1 MIYEFKEWLH
11 PRDRLGRFREVLGSL
26 KPGDGVRTQNAIVSR
41 RRGGTFRVAP
51 RGKRPVDTRSVD
63 FAARA
68 GLTGL
73 TGSQEMTPAQKKKQ
87 TERVKDSLLRTVD
100 KPAKGPY
107 TPGMEPTMRV
117 AASPGTIATP
127 SAAEYKDYKAFMDRL
142 DSHDWF
148 YSMSDS
154 QGVWRAGEIA
164 SADLAKEAN
173 SDPIKAAMYADYKRH
188 KFTGPAWGN
197 EKEPK
202 PELSNYVSAPE
213 DTSPIQSG
221 DRVIDPDSGRT
232 GTYQMSRMAG
242 TPSIRWDDDP
252 DNVEVYYEGAL
263 EKLPEPPRS
272 PGTTI
277 DPNTNTPEIYPNTD
291 EGWDMY
297 RDDIESGDMTPGEIA
312 SRLLSLGWD
321 KFWDRDDNP
330 QYNTG
335 DRREDIQN
343 LIDDLRASEDSSGFE
358 YTPTSAIV
366 ELNRTMKKKGFEG
379 ASAFADDLPEPPRS
393 PGTDSGAEMDKQAIR
408 DEFRP
413 GNPYAE
419 QLADLDDGFPEDY
432 EYDMFRELARVWDDG
447 ATADAS
453 IENPYLM
460 KMRDAEDEWEAE
472 AFDEMRKVWDEGRGS
487 RVEMPLAKTMTDR
500 QFMRDGVKFQIIGV
514 REVDGKKMYVAVDA
528 DGNEVLTPI
537 TPAG

>member
-1 MIYEFKEWLH
+1 MIYEFKDWLH

-127 SAAEYKDYKAFMDRL
+127 SAAEYKDYEAFMNRL

-154 QGVWRAGEIA
+154 QGVWRAGEMA
-164 SADLAKEAN
+164 SADLAKEAD

-252 DNVEVYYEGAL
+252 DSVEVYYEGAL

-272 PGTTI
+272 PGTDAALQKVMDLPMLATI
-277 DPNTNTPEIYPNTD
+277 TVGDGQDARSWTKVPYDFEPEGYVFAGSSNGD
-291 EGWDMY
+291 LNQREMAGK
-297 RDDIESGDMTPGEIA
+297 ESNILSAKEMAAEIGTQSVTPGG
-312 SRLLSLGWD
+312 R
-321 KFWDRDDNP
+321 P
-330 QYNTG
+330 QSMTG
-335 DRREDIQN
+335 SA
-343 LIDDLRASEDSSGFE
+343 IDD
-358 YTPTSAIV
+358 V
-366 ELNRTMKKKGFEG
+366 
-379 ASAFADDLPEPPRS
+379 
-393 PGTDSGAEMDKQAIR
+393 PGG
-408 DEFRP
+408 
-413 GNPYAE
+413 G
-419 QLADLDDGFPEDY
+419 
-432 EYDMFRELARVWDDG
+432 
-447 ATADAS
+447 
-453 IENPYLM
+453 
-460 KMRDAEDEWEAE
+460 
-472 AFDEMRKVWDEGRGS
+472 
-487 RVEMPLAKTMTDR
+487 MTDR

-514 REVDGKKMYVAVDA
+514 REVNGKKMFVAVDA
-528 DGNEVLTPI
+528 EGNEILRPRTDLF
-537 TPAG
+537 